1 MKRYQGWIILAALI
15 VLCAGGV
22 WVTLQVTAEYPS
34 LGEPV
39 SYPVNQVDGFELTI
53 EEPTWS
59 PFRGYT
65 IKWAV
70 TAASKEIYTFSR
82 DWEKEPDFAYLERCV
97 DGYWH
102 RLNYSQDDFSHNS
115 MDFPVGGDE
124 AVRFQG
130 SLVQKYDYYG
140 TRLEAGD
147 YRVVLK
153 MKADDGTP
161 HYLAAEFDI
170 E

>member
-1 MKRYQGWIILAALI
+1 MKRYRGWIILVALI
-15 VLCAGGV
+15 ALCAGGV
-22 WVTLQVTAEYPS
+22 CFTLQATAEYPS
-34 LGEPV
+34 LGEAV

-65 IKWAV
+65 IKWVV
-70 TAASKEIYTFSR
+70 TADSKEVYIFSR

-97 DGYWH
+97 DGQWY

-115 MDFPVGGDE
+115 IDFPVGGDE

-140 TRLEAGD
+140 TRLEAGG
-147 YRVVLK
+147 YRIVLK
-153 MKADDGTP
+153 MNASDGAP
-161 HYLAAEFDI
+161 HYLAAEFDV
-170 E
+170 